1 MMIIEG
7 ELEPQKELITTE
19 NAENARP
26 PPTRNLLLQQQ
37 PGCSDSQ
44 VPSFRKIVT
53 KSMAS
58 RGHLELPRRF
68 VMDNA
73 AKFGLDVTM
82 RGRSKEAMPVKFVM
96 VYRNDTRDRSLAPR
110 IVVRAASWMP
120 FFKANRLKQGQQV
133 LFSLRAISYFEVEII
148 ADDHDKLMSS
158 SQVPKLEQKR
168 DGHDIHGDDDLDEV
182 QLHTPLV
189 RSITTSAEADQ
200 EESATAMRDR
210 AFAQMDLFL
219 AQHALQPM
227 ISSTTTAT
235 PASCCCSY
243 HHHQHMISSRPPKK
257 KSAHKFEAASS
268 KA

>member
-1 MMIIEG
+1 MMQE
-7 ELEPQKELITTE
+7 
-19 NAENARP
+19 
-26 PPTRNLLLQQQ
+26 
-37 PGCSDSQ
+37 
-44 VPSFRKIVT
+44 V
-53 KSMAS
+53 
-58 RGHLELPRRF
+58 PRRF

-96 VYRNDTRDRSLAPR
+96 VNRKDTRDSSLAPR
-110 IVVRAASWMP
+110 IVVRAGSWMP
-120 FFKANRLKQGQQV
+120 FFKANGLKQGQQV

-158 SQVPKLEQKR
+158 SQLPNLEQKR
-168 DGHDIHGDDDLDEV
+168 DGHGDDDDDLDEV
-182 QLHTPLV
+182 QLHTPFV

-219 AQHALQPM
+219 AQHAVQPM
-227 ISSTTTAT
+227 ISSATTAT
-235 PASCCCSY
+235 LASCCCS
-243 HHHQHMISSRPPKK
+243 HHQTTRRRHQVMISSRPPNK
-257 KSAHKFEAASS
+257 KSAHKFEAASF

>member
-1 MMIIEG
+1 MM
-7 ELEPQKELITTE
+7 Q
-19 NAENARP
+19 
-26 PPTRNLLLQQQ
+26 
-37 PGCSDSQ
+37 
-44 VPSFRKIVT
+44 
-53 KSMAS
+53 
-58 RGHLELPRRF
+58 ELPRRF

-82 RGRSKEAMPVKFVM
+82 RGRSKEAMHVKFVM
-96 VYRNDTRDRSLAPR
+96 VNRKDTRDRSLAPR

-168 DGHDIHGDDDLDEV
+168 DGHDIHGDDDDDDDLDEV

-219 AQHALQPM
+219 AQHAVQPM
-227 ISSTTTAT
+227 ISSATTAT
-235 PASCCCSY
+235 PASCCSH
-243 HHHQHMISSRPPKK
+243 HHHQLMISSRPPK
-257 KSAHKFEAASS
+257 KSAHKFEAASF

>member
-1 MMIIEG
+1 MM
-7 ELEPQKELITTE
+7 Q
-19 NAENARP
+19 
-26 PPTRNLLLQQQ
+26 
-37 PGCSDSQ
+37 
-44 VPSFRKIVT
+44 
-53 KSMAS
+53 
-58 RGHLELPRRF
+58 ELPRRF

-82 RGRSKEAMPVKFVM
+82 RGRSKEAMHVKFVM
-96 VYRNDTRDRSLAPR
+96 VNRKDTRDRSLAPR

-168 DGHDIHGDDDLDEV
+168 DGHDIHGDDDDDDDLDEV

-210 AFAQMDLFL
+210 AFVQMDLFI
-219 AQHALQPM
+219 AQHAVQPM
-227 ISSTTTAT
+227 ISSATTAT

-243 HHHQHMISSRPPKK
+243 HHHQLMISSRPPKK
-257 KSAHKFEAASS
+257 KSAHKFEAPSF